1 MAPKT
6 HTPLRTAALGLAL
19 MLAGCGTGGLG
30 QPGGTRGLQ
39 AASALGRSQDRA
51 VVTLRF
57 KDRAQLEAMAS
68 QGVDLFENVDL
79 TRGTVDASL
88 TPETRALVQRLGVTF
103 TVKQGAFSTKAFPA
117 GYGNVEAIHAEL
129 RQLGQAYPQLVEV
142 VELGKSIEGRPIL
155 AAKITAKRAE
165 NLPAVRITGGTHAR
179 ELVPVELMRNLTKAL
194 LEGYGKDSTVT
205 RLLDSRHVWIVPV
218 VNPDGRTRV
227 EGGSAMWRKNARP
240 LGMGATGVDIN
251 RNADDHWN
259 QGDSSPRSDAFRG
272 EAPFSEP
279 ETQAIRD
286 LALKVRFKASFDVH
300 CYGGMVLWPPG
311 YSTELSPDEA
321 RFKAIGEKIARPL
334 GYRAG
339 TIART
344 IYKTYGDM
352 ATWEYAKLGTL
363 AFAAELNDGEFAP
376 RFGQVEKDWQAW
388 KEHFLFFIDAAA
400 NDKAVHPTEG
410 RLLGFAGF

>member
-1 MAPKT
+1 MARPSLT
-6 HTPLRTAALGLAL
+6 SLRATALGLAL
-19 MLAGCGTGGLG
+19 VLAGCGTSG
-30 QPGGTRGLQ
+30 PGSAGARGVGP
-39 AASALGRSQDRA
+39 ASAQARTQDRS

-57 KDRAQLEAMAS
+57 KDRTQLEALAA
-68 QGVDLFENVDL
+68 QGVDLFENVDHA
-79 TRGTVDASL
+79 RGTVDASL
-88 TPETRALVQRLGVTF
+88 TAETRAIVKRLGVAF
-103 TVKQGAFSTKAFPA
+103 SLKQGAFSTKAFPA
-117 GYGNVEAIHAEL
+117 GYGSVGAVHAEL
-129 RQLGQAYPQLVEV
+129 RQLAQAYPTLVEA
-142 VELGKSIEGRPIL
+142 VEIGKSVEGRPIL
-155 AAKITAKRAE
+155 AAKITAKPAE

-194 LEGYGKDSTVT
+194 VEGYGKDATVT
-205 RLLDSRHVWIVPV
+205 RLLDSRQVWIVPV

-251 RNADDHWN
+251 RNADDHWS
-259 QGDSSPRSDAFRG
+259 QGDASPRSDAFRG

-311 YSTELSPDEA
+311 FSTEFSADEA

-376 RFGQVEKDWQAW
+376 RFGQVDKDWQAW

-410 RLLGFAGF
+410 RLVGFVGF